1 MVCRQNKECVQ
12 CVAYGTGKKKD
23 NCQECKARNY
33 ISKEDVLSDGY
44 NSCEFKDDDDC
55 IFYFTYNYDDDNEL
69 KIVAQSTKE
78 CPAKVNVLAI
88 VLGVVIG
95 IVVVG
100 LALLLIWKLVTTIS
114 DRREL
119 ARFEKETKDA
129 KWDTGENPVYKPATS
144 TYKNP
149 TYAGK

>member
-1 MVCRQNKECVQ
+1 M
-12 CVAYGTGKKKD
+12 
-23 NCQECKARNY
+23 
-33 ISKEDVLSDGY
+33 
-44 NSCEFKDDDDC
+44 
-55 IFYFTYNYDDDNEL
+55 
-69 KIVAQSTKE
+69 
-78 CPAKVNVLAI
+78 NVLAI

-129 KWDTGENPVYKPATS
+129 KWDTVSYSSDFS
-144 TYKNP
+144 TKNICFLLYIY
-149 TYAGK
+149 TNYCLY